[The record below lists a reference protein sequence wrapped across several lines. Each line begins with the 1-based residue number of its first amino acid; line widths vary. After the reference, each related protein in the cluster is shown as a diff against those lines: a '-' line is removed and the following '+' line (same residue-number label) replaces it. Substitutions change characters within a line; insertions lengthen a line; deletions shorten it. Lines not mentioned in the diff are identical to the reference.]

1 MEMATSTA
9 EQNASFILWCVE
21 KIWGECLVYEAY
33 LPEKIKSTPDNES
46 GIYIFFLD
54 AGPAGYPIY
63 MGITCMSLRQRFL
76 EHYTNGIIKSYV
88 EGNFPKNVPEI
99 RLPLKVMCV
108 PIQYSMQSKLMK
120 SVFLKSYDFYLNDQE
135 NGGVRETI
143 DTRGQFPP
151 ECSKYNFHIEF
162 GNVMKEINN
171 FYNQYVQT

>member
-1 MEMATSTA
+1 
-9 EQNASFILWCVE
+9 
-21 KIWGECLVYEAY
+21 
-33 LPEKIKSTPDNES
+33 
-46 GIYIFFLD
+46 
-54 AGPAGYPIY
+54 
-63 MGITCMSLRQRFL
+63 MSLRQRFL

-108 PIQYSMQSKLMK
+108 PIQYSMHSKLME
-120 SVFLKSYDFYLNDQE
+120 SVFLKSYDFCLNDQE
-135 NGGVRETI
+135 NGGIRETI

-151 ECSKYNFHIEF
+151 ECSKDNFHIEF